1 MYLILKNDFSNL
13 LDHSVTQCI
22 LGTYTASIKNQSITD
37 TTPHTNKM
45 DAHKYGIRVFL
56 KLFHAY
62 NPYRC
67 KNVKQEIPI

>member
-45 DAHKYGIRVFL
+45 DAHKVWN
-56 KLFHAY
+56 KS
-62 NPYRC
+62 
-67 KNVKQEIPI
+67 IPETIFMLTTHIDARM